1 MSQCPPASP
10 SLDICPTQAEIV
22 PQLLALLPRGRA
34 WSTHEGAPQPN
45 TTIWKYWNALAAVW
59 AFVNKRICDL
69 RLEFFCFSANETLDL
84 WNQEY
89 GLPDG
94 CDPFPNLCAKVAAL
108 GGATCAYYATIAAT
122 LGWSI
127 LCPSAT
133 ACSLPAGCIE
143 AAMVV
148 GGGETPG
155 NLHVFVDLENS
166 PAFVGSAQTLG
177 PVAGFLEAGMPVY
190 CGPDLTALDCLLQ
203 RIVHAEV
210 QIVYTP
216 F

>member
-1 MSQCPPASP
+1 MICPPGDA
-10 SLDICPTQAEIV
+10 SLDICPTQDELI

-34 WSTHEGAPQPN
+34 WGTQDGGPQPMSEL
-45 TTIWKYWNALAAVW
+45 WKFWYAVAGVW
-59 AFVNKRICDL
+59 AWVHKLICEL
-69 RLEFFCFSANETLDL
+69 ALEFFCDTANFTLDL
-84 WNQEY
+84 WNEEY

-108 GGATCAYYATIAAT
+108 GGCTCDYYASIAAT

-127 LCPSAT
+127 LCPPT
-133 ACSLPAGCIE
+133 TPCSLPAGCIE
-143 AAMVV
+143 AGMVP
-148 GGGETPG
+148 GGGNSTG
-155 NLHVFVDLENS
+155 VLQVFVDLENS
-166 PAFVGSAQTLG
+166 PAFSGSAQTIG
-177 PVAGFLEAGMPVY
+177 AVAGFLEAGMPVY

-210 QIVYTP
+210 QIVYTV

>member
-10 SLDICPTQAEIV
+10 SLDICPTQAEII

-34 WSTHEGAPQPN
+34 WLTHEGAPQPG

-59 AFVNKRICDL
+59 AFVNQRICDL
-69 RLEFFCFSANETLDL
+69 RKEFFCATASETLDL
-84 WNQEY
+84 WNEEY

-94 CDPFPNLCAKVAAL
+94 CDPFPNLCVKVAAL
-108 GGATCAYYATIAAT
+108 GGCTCAYYAAIAAT
-122 LGWSI
+122 LGWSL
-127 LCPSAT
+127 LCPPSTPCALT
-133 ACSLPAGCIE
+133 AGCIE
-143 AAMVV
+143 AGMVP
-148 GGGETPG
+148 GGSNSAGV
-155 NLHVFVDLENS
+155 LQVFVDLEAS
-166 PAFVGSAQTLG
+166 PAFHGSVQTVGA
-177 PVAGFLEAGMPVY
+177 VAGFLEAGMPVY

-210 QIVYTP
+210 QIVYTT